1 MGFMNTDIVNGRRN
15 ERKRCNEAAMRTK
28 RPLRVGYINA
38 IRYWG
43 APVPKTNLA
52 SNRVHVSVPRA
63 QDRNHI
69 AGVTFHVFSGK
80 EEYCKYEYER
90 FWMASPAMAWA
101 QMATYCDTEAL
112 ATIASAFASREERRK
127 KARKDDF
134 AAYLD
139 ASPRF
144 AGKRKCEEALPYIVE
159 DTDSPP
165 ETPLFGILL
174 DSGLGRPYANY
185 RVRLRHGT
193 RLIDMAYP
201 DCKVGFEYQGAYH
214 ASHE

>member
-1 MGFMNTDIVNGRRN
+1 MKPPCAPETAQGRIYQRH
-15 ERKRCNEAAMRTK
+15 TI
-28 RPLRVGYINA
+28 LGSS
-38 IRYWG
+38 
-43 APVPKTNLA
+43 VPKTDLA

-144 AGKRKCEEALPYIVE
+144 AGKRKCEEALPVHRRGHGF
-159 DTDSPP
+159 TTRNTSVRHS
-165 ETPLFGILL
+165 LRFGARQAI
-174 DSGLGRPYANY
+174 
-185 RVRLRHGT
+185 
-193 RLIDMAYP
+193 
-201 DCKVGFEYQGAYH
+201 
-214 ASHE
+214 

>member
-43 APVPKTNLA
+43 APVPKTDLA

-112 ATIASAFASREERRK
+112 ATIASVCQPRGTQEEGQERRLRRISRRESPFRGEEK
-127 KARKDDF
+127 MRGGAPVHRRGHGFTTRNTSVRHSLGFGARQ
-134 AAYLD
+134 AV
-139 ASPRF
+139 
-144 AGKRKCEEALPYIVE
+144 CELPSEA
-159 DTDSPP
+159 
-165 ETPLFGILL
+165 
-174 DSGLGRPYANY
+174 
-185 RVRLRHGT
+185 
-193 RLIDMAYP
+193 
-201 DCKVGFEYQGAYH
+201 
-214 ASHE
+214 

>member
-43 APVPKTNLA
+43 APVPKTDLA

-144 AGKRKCEEALPYIVE
+144 AGKRKCEEALPYVFCQVVIGQCGVSFPSE
-159 DTDSPP
+159 K
-165 ETPLFGILL
+165 
-174 DSGLGRPYANY
+174 A
-185 RVRLRHGT
+185 
-193 RLIDMAYP
+193 
-201 DCKVGFEYQGAYH
+201 VGFSPVRNWPVIARVLLFH
-214 ASHE
+214 CIRA

>member
-1 MGFMNTDIVNGRRN
+1 MGFMNTDIVNGRQN

-43 APVPKTNLA
+43 APVPKTDLA

-90 FWMASPAMAWA
+90 FWMASPHGRRW
-101 QMATYCDTEAL
+101 QPTAT
-112 ATIASAFASREERRK
+112 RKPWRR
-127 KARKDDF
+127 
-134 AAYLD
+134 
-139 ASPRF
+139 
-144 AGKRKCEEALPYIVE
+144 
-159 DTDSPP
+159 
-165 ETPLFGILL
+165 
-174 DSGLGRPYANY
+174 
-185 RVRLRHGT
+185 
-193 RLIDMAYP
+193 
-201 DCKVGFEYQGAYH
+201 
-214 ASHE
+214 

>member
-1 MGFMNTDIVNGRRN
+1 M
-15 ERKRCNEAAMRTK
+15 
-28 RPLRVGYINA
+28 
-38 IRYWG
+38 
-43 APVPKTNLA
+43 PKTDLA

-174 DSGLGRPYANY
+174 DSGLG
-185 RVRLRHGT
+185 
-193 RLIDMAYP
+193 
-201 DCKVGFEYQGAYH
+201 
-214 ASHE
+214 SHMRITE